1 MQVSVEPGEGLVKC
15 LLVNLPADKVNEL
28 IDAKLKEAV
37 RTVRMD
43 GFRPGKVPLRVVRQ
57 RYGEQIRQDVYGEL
71 IQSSFYEA
79 ATQESL
85 KPVGEPSIELREDE
99 ADGGLAYTATF
110 EVMPEIEVADLSAL
124 EIKRPVTDVQDADV
138 DNMIEKLREQRTE
151 WVDVDRAA
159 ENDDRVTLDFTGIMD
174 REAFEGGTAS
184 DIPLV
189 LGSDTMIPGFEEGLV
204 GAKAGD
210 KPVLELKFP
219 EDYRVEHLAGKDV
232 SFKVEV
238 KAVAEPKLPEIDE
251 EFVKALGVEDG
262 AEDSLRQE
270 IRENMEREVRQKV
283 KGRTKEQVMD
293 ALLAAN
299 EINVPAAMISQEAAA
314 LKQQT
319 QQEMA
324 QSGQQSTVDLPLSV
338 FEPQAERR
346 VKLGLLVGE
355 IMRKHEIEVDQG
367 RVDEAIAEQASTFE
381 DPQEI
386 ISWYKEN
393 TQARASVEN
402 VVLEDQVVD
411 MILEQ
416 ARVDDE
422 TLSFDELLNK
432 QNQA

>member
-1 MQVSVEPGEGLVKC
+1 MQVSVESGEGLVKR

-28 IDAKLKEAV
+28 VEAKLKEAA

-43 GFRPGKVPLRVVRQ
+43 GFRPGKVPMRVVKQ
-57 RYGEQIRQDVYGEL
+57 RYGEQVKQDAYGEL
-71 IQSSFYEA
+71 IQSSYYEA
-79 ATQESL
+79 VTQENL
-85 KPVGEPSIELREDE
+85 QPVGDPSIELREDE

-110 EVMPEIEVADLSAL
+110 EVMPEIEVADLTAM
-124 EIKRPVTDVQDADV
+124 EIKRPVTEVVDADV
-138 DNMIEKLREQRTE
+138 DAMIEKLREQRTE
-151 WVDVDRAA
+151 WIDVDRAA
-159 ENDDRVTLDFTGIMD
+159 QKDDRVTLDFTGMMD
-174 REAFEGGTAS
+174 GEAFEGGSAN

-189 LGSDTMIPGFEEGLV
+189 LGSGAMIPGFEDGLI

-219 EDYRVEHLAGKDV
+219 EDYRVENLAGKDV
-232 SFKVEV
+232 SFEVEV

-251 EFVKALGVEDG
+251 DFVKALGVEDG
-262 AEDSLRQE
+262 TEESLRKE
-270 IRENMEREVRQKV
+270 IRENMEREVRQKI

-299 EINVPAAMISQEAAA
+299 DINVPTAMVSREAAA
-314 LKQQT
+314 LKEQT

-324 QSGQQSTVDLPLSV
+324 QSGQQSTVDLPVSV

-355 IMRKHEIEVDQG
+355 IMRKNELEVDQG

-386 ISWYKEN
+386 IDWYKEN

-411 MILEQ
+411 LILEQ
-416 ARVDDE
+416 AQVEDE
-422 TLSFDELLNK
+422 KLSFDELLN
-432 QNQA
+432 NQQG

>member
-1 MQVSVEPGEGLVKC
+1 MQVSVESGEGLVKR

-28 IDAKLKEAV
+28 IDAKLKEAA

-43 GFRPGKVPLRVVRQ
+43 GFRPGKVPLRVVKQ
-57 RYGEQIRQDVYGEL
+57 RYGEQIKQDAYGEL
-71 IQSSFYEA
+71 IQSSYYEA
-79 ATQESL
+79 VTQENL
-85 KPVGEPSIELREDE
+85 KPVGDPSIELREDE

-110 EVMPEIEVADLSAL
+110 EVMPEIEVAELSAL
-124 EIKRPVTDVQDADV
+124 EIKRPVTEVVDTDI
-138 DNMIEKLREQRTE
+138 DNMIEKLRQQRTE
-151 WVDVDRAA
+151 WIDVDRGAQ
-159 ENDDRVTLDFTGIMD
+159 NDDRVTLDFTGIMD
-174 REAFEGGTAS
+174 GEAFEGGTAS

-189 LGSDTMIPGFEEGLV
+189 LGSGTMIPGFEEGLV

-219 EDYRVEHLAGKDV
+219 EDYRVENLAGKDV
-232 SFKVEV
+232 TFEVEV
-238 KAVAEPKLPEIDE
+238 KAVAEPKLPELDE
-251 EFVKALGVEDG
+251 AFVKSMGVEDG
-262 AEDSLRQE
+262 TEESLRKE

-299 EINVPAAMISQEAAA
+299 EFSVPSAMVSQEAAA

-324 QSGQQSTVDLPLSV
+324 QSGQQSTVDLPVSV

-355 IMRKHEIEVDQG
+355 IMRKNEIEVDQG

-381 DPQEI
+381 NPQEI
-386 ISWYKEN
+386 IDWYKEN
-393 TQARASVEN
+393 AQARSSVEN

-411 MILEQ
+411 MILDQAKVEDEQ
-416 ARVDDE
+416 
-422 TLSFDELLNK
+422 LSFDELLNN

>member
-1 MQVSVEPGEGLVKC
+1 MQVSVESGEGLVKR

-28 IDAKLKEAV
+28 VDTKLKEAA

-43 GFRPGKVPLRVVRQ
+43 GFRPGKVPLRVVKQ
-57 RYGEQIRQDVYGEL
+57 RYGEQVRQDAYGEL
-71 IQSSFYEA
+71 IQSSYYEA
-79 ATQESL
+79 VTQENL
-85 KPVGEPSIELREDE
+85 KPVGDPSIELREDE

-110 EVMPEIEVADLSAL
+110 EVMPEVEVAELSAL
-124 EIKRPVTDVQDADV
+124 EIKRPVTEVVDADV
-138 DNMIEKLREQRTE
+138 DNMIEKLRQQRTE
-151 WVDVDRAA
+151 WIDVDRGAQ
-159 ENDDRVTLDFTGIMD
+159 NDDRVTLDFTGIMD
-174 REAFEGGTAS
+174 GEAFEGGTAS

-189 LGSDTMIPGFEEGLV
+189 LGSGTMIPGFEEGLV

-219 EDYRVEHLAGKDV
+219 EDYRVEDLAGKDV
-232 SFKVEV
+232 TFEVEV
-238 KAVAEPKLPEIDE
+238 KAVAEPKLPDVDE
-251 EFVKALGVEDG
+251 EFVKSMGIEDG
-262 AEDSLRQE
+262 TEESLRKE

-299 EINVPAAMISQEAAA
+299 DLSVPAAMVSQEAAA
-314 LKQQT
+314 LKEQT

-324 QSGQQSTVDLPLSV
+324 QSGQQSTVDLPVSV

-355 IMRKHEIEVDQG
+355 IMQKNEIKVDQS

-381 DPQEI
+381 DPQEVI
-386 ISWYKEN
+386 NWYKEN
-393 TQARASVEN
+393 AQARASVEN

-411 MILEQ
+411 LILNQ
-416 ARVDDE
+416 AKVEEE
-422 TLSFDELLNK
+422 TLSFDELLNT
-432 QNQA
+432 QNQG

>member
-1 MQVSVEPGEGLVKC
+1 MQVSVESGEGLVKR

-28 IDAKLKEAV
+28 VDAKLKEAA

-43 GFRPGKVPLRVVRQ
+43 GFRPGKVPMRVVKQ
-57 RYGEQIRQDVYGEL
+57 RYGEQVKQDAYGEL
-71 IQSSFYEA
+71 IQSSYYEA
-79 ATQESL
+79 VTQENL
-85 KPVGEPSIELREDE
+85 KPVGDPGIELREDE
-99 ADGGLAYTATF
+99 ADGGLAYIATF
-110 EVMPEIEVADLSAL
+110 EVMPEIEVADLTAL
-124 EIKRPVTDVQDADV
+124 EIKCPVTEVVDADI
-138 DNMIEKLREQRTE
+138 DNMIEKLRQQRTE
-151 WVDVDRAA
+151 WTDVDRGAQ
-159 ENDDRVTLDFTGIMD
+159 NDDRVTLDFTGLMD
-174 REAFEGGTAS
+174 GEAFEGGTAS

-189 LGSDTMIPGFEEGLV
+189 LGSGTMIPGFEEGLL

-219 EDYRVEHLAGKDV
+219 EDYRVENLAGKDV
-232 SFKVEV
+232 TFEVEV
-238 KAVAEPKLPEIDE
+238 KAVAEPKLPELDE
-251 EFVKALGVEDG
+251 EFVKSMGVEDG
-262 AEDSLRQE
+262 TEESLRNE

-299 EINVPAAMISQEAAA
+299 EFTVPAAMVSQEAAA

-324 QSGQQSTVDLPLSV
+324 QSGQQSTVDLPVSV

-355 IMRKHEIEVDQG
+355 IMRKNEIEVDQA

-381 DPQEI
+381 NPQEI
-386 ISWYKEN
+386 IDWYKEN
-393 TQARASVEN
+393 AQARASVEN

-411 MILEQ
+411 MILDQAKVEEEQ
-416 ARVDDE
+416 
-422 TLSFDELLNK
+422 LSFDELLNN

>member
-1 MQVSVEPGEGLVKC
+1 MQVSVESGEGLVKR

-28 IDAKLKEAV
+28 IDAKLKEAA

-43 GFRPGKVPLRVVRQ
+43 GFRPGKVPLRVVKQ
-57 RYGEQIRQDVYGEL
+57 RYGEQIKQDAYGEL
-71 IQSSFYEA
+71 IQSSYYEA
-79 ATQESL
+79 VTQENL
-85 KPVGEPSIELREDE
+85 KPVGDPSIELREDE

-110 EVMPEIEVADLSAL
+110 EVMPEIEVAELSAL
-124 EIKRPVTDVQDADV
+124 EIKRPVTEVVDTDI
-138 DNMIEKLREQRTE
+138 DNMIEKLRQQRTE
-151 WVDVDRAA
+151 WIDVDRGAQ
-159 ENDDRVTLDFTGIMD
+159 NDDRVTLDFTGIMD
-174 REAFEGGTAS
+174 GEAFEGGTAS

-189 LGSDTMIPGFEEGLV
+189 LGSGTMIPGFEKGLV

-219 EDYRVEHLAGKDV
+219 EDYRVENLAGKDV
-232 SFKVEV
+232 TFEVEV
-238 KAVAEPKLPEIDE
+238 KAVAEPKLPELDE
-251 EFVKALGVEDG
+251 AFVKSMGVEDG
-262 AEDSLRQE
+262 TEESLRKE

-299 EINVPAAMISQEAAA
+299 EFSVPSAMVSQEAAA

-324 QSGQQSTVDLPLSV
+324 QSGQQSTVDLPVSV

-355 IMRKHEIEVDQG
+355 IMRKNEIEVDQG

-381 DPQEI
+381 NPQEI
-386 ISWYKEN
+386 IDWYKEN
-393 TQARASVEN
+393 AQARSSVEN

-411 MILEQ
+411 MILDQAKVEDEQ
-416 ARVDDE
+416 
-422 TLSFDELLNK
+422 LSFDELLNN

>member
-1 MQVSVEPGEGLVKC
+1 MQVSVESGEGLVKR

-28 IDAKLKEAV
+28 VDAKLKEAA

-43 GFRPGKVPLRVVRQ
+43 GFRPGKVPMRVVKQ
-57 RYGEQIRQDVYGEL
+57 RYGEQVKQDAYGEL
-71 IQSSFYEA
+71 IQSSYYEA
-79 ATQESL
+79 VTQENL
-85 KPVGEPSIELREDE
+85 KPVGDPSIELREDE

-110 EVMPEIEVADLSAL
+110 EVMPEIEVADLTAL
-124 EIKRPVTDVQDADV
+124 EIKRPVTEVVDADI
-138 DNMIEKLREQRTE
+138 DNMIEKLRQQRTE
-151 WVDVDRAA
+151 WTDVDRGAQ
-159 ENDDRVTLDFTGIMD
+159 NDDRVTLDFTGLMD
-174 REAFEGGTAS
+174 GEAFEGGTAS

-189 LGSDTMIPGFEEGLV
+189 LGSGTMIPGFEEGLL

-219 EDYRVEHLAGKDV
+219 EDYRVENLAGKDV
-232 SFKVEV
+232 TFEVEV
-238 KAVAEPKLPEIDE
+238 KAVAEPKLPELDE
-251 EFVKALGVEDG
+251 EFVKSMGVEDG
-262 AEDSLRQE
+262 TEESLRNE

-299 EINVPAAMISQEAAA
+299 EFTVPAAMVSQEAAA

-324 QSGQQSTVDLPLSV
+324 QSGQQSTVDLPVSV

-355 IMRKHEIEVDQG
+355 IMRKNEIEVDQA

-381 DPQEI
+381 NPQEI
-386 ISWYKEN
+386 IDWYKEN
-393 TQARASVEN
+393 AQARASVEN

-411 MILEQ
+411 MILDQAKVEEEQ
-416 ARVDDE
+416 
-422 TLSFDELLNK
+422 LSFDELLNN

>member
-1 MQVSVEPGEGLVKC
+1 MQVSVESGEGLVKR

-28 IDAKLKEAV
+28 VDAKLKEAA

-43 GFRPGKVPLRVVRQ
+43 GFRPGKVPMRVVKQ
-57 RYGEQIRQDVYGEL
+57 RYGEQVKQDAYGEL
-71 IQSSFYEA
+71 IQSSYYEA
-79 ATQESL
+79 VTQENL
-85 KPVGEPSIELREDE
+85 KPVGDPSIELREDE

-110 EVMPEIEVADLSAL
+110 EVMPEIEVADLTAL
-124 EIKRPVTDVQDADV
+124 EIKRPVTEVVDADI
-138 DNMIEKLREQRTE
+138 DNMIEKLRQQRTE
-151 WVDVDRAA
+151 WTDVDRGAQ
-159 ENDDRVTLDFTGIMD
+159 NDDRVTLDFTGLMD
-174 REAFEGGTAS
+174 GEAFEGGTAS

-189 LGSDTMIPGFEEGLV
+189 LGSGTMIPGFEEGLL

-219 EDYRVEHLAGKDV
+219 EDYRVENLAGKDV
-232 SFKVEV
+232 TFEVEV
-238 KAVAEPKLPEIDE
+238 KTVAEPKLPELDE
-251 EFVKALGVEDG
+251 EFVKSMGVEDG
-262 AEDSLRQE
+262 TEESLRNE

-299 EINVPAAMISQEAAA
+299 EFTVPAAMVSQEAAA

-324 QSGQQSTVDLPLSV
+324 QSGQQSTVDLPVSV

-355 IMRKHEIEVDQG
+355 IMRKNEIEVDQA

-381 DPQEI
+381 NPQEI
-386 ISWYKEN
+386 IDWYKEN
-393 TQARASVEN
+393 AQARASVEN

-411 MILEQ
+411 MILDQAKVEEEQ
-416 ARVDDE
+416 
-422 TLSFDELLNK
+422 LSFDELLNN

>member
-1 MQVSVEPGEGLVKC
+1 MQVSVESGEGLVKR

-28 IDAKLKEAV
+28 VDAKLKEAA

-43 GFRPGKVPLRVVRQ
+43 GFRPGKVPLRVVKQ
-57 RYGEQIRQDVYGEL
+57 RYGEQVRQDAYGEL

-85 KPVGEPSIELREDE
+85 QPVGEPSIELREDE

-110 EVMPEIEVADLSAL
+110 EVMPELEVAELSAL
-124 EIKRPVTDVQDADV
+124 EIKRPVTEVQDADV
-138 DNMIEKLREQRTE
+138 DSMIEKLRQQRTE
-151 WVDVDRAA
+151 WIDVDRGAK
-159 ENDDRVTLDFTGIMD
+159 NDDRVTIDFTGIMD
-174 REAFEGGTAS
+174 GEAFEGGTAS

-189 LGSDTMIPGFEEGLV
+189 LGSDTMVPGFEEGLV

-219 EDYRVEHLAGKDV
+219 DDYRVEHLAGKDAT
-232 SFKVEV
+232 FNVEV
-238 KAVAEPKLPEIDE
+238 KVVSEPKLPEVDE
-251 EFVKALGVEDG
+251 EFVKSLGVEDG
-262 AEDSLRQE
+262 TEESLRKE
-270 IRENMEREVRQKV
+270 IRDNMDREVRQKV

-299 EINVPAAMISQEAAA
+299 DIKAPSAMVSQEAAA

-319 QQEMA
+319 QQEMS
-324 QSGQQSTVDLPLSV
+324 QSGQQSTMDLPLSM

-355 IMRKHEIEVDQG
+355 IMRKNEMEVDQN
-367 RVDEAIAEQASTFE
+367 RVDEVIAEQASTFE

-386 ISWYKEN
+386 LDWYKEN
-393 TQARASVEN
+393 AQARASVEN

-411 MILEQ
+411 LILQQ
-416 ARVDDE
+416 AKVEDE
-422 TLSFDELLNK
+422 KLSFDELLNSK
-432 QNQA
+432 S

>member
-1 MQVSVEPGEGLVKC
+1 MQVSVESGEGLVKR

-43 GFRPGKVPLRVVRQ
+43 GFRPGKVPMRVVKQ

-79 ATQESL
+79 ATQENL
-85 KPVGEPSIELREDE
+85 QPVGEPSIELREDD

-110 EVMPEIEVADLSAL
+110 EVMPELEIADLSAL
-124 EIKRPVTDVQDADV
+124 EIKRPQTEVVDDDVE
-138 DNMIEKLREQRTE
+138 NMIEKLRQQRTE
-151 WVDVDRAA
+151 WTDVDRAA
-159 ENDDRVTLDFTGIMD
+159 QNEDRVTMDFTGYMD
-174 REAFEGGTAS
+174 GEAFEGGTAS

-189 LGSDTMIPGFEEGLV
+189 LGSGTMIPGFEEGLV
-204 GAKAGD
+204 GAKAGENLE
-210 KPVLELKFP
+210 LELKFP

-238 KAVAEPKLPEIDE
+238 KAVAEPELPEIDQD
-251 EFVKALGVEDG
+251 FVQALGVEDG
-262 AEDSLRQE
+262 TEESLRKE
-270 IRENMEREVRQKV
+270 IRENMEREVRQKI
-283 KGRTKEQVMD
+283 KARTKEQVMD
-293 ALLAAN
+293 ALLEAN
-299 EINVPAAMISQEAAA
+299 EISVPSAMVSQEAAA

-319 QQEMA
+319 QQEMS

-355 IMRKHEIEVDQG
+355 IMRGNELEVDQA
-367 RVDEAIAEQASTFE
+367 RVDEAIAEQAATFE
-381 DPQEI
+381 DPDEI
-386 ISWYKEN
+386 IQWYKEN
-393 TQARASVEN
+393 EQARSSVEN

-411 MILEQ
+411 LILEQ
-416 ARVDDE
+416 AKVDE
-422 TLSFDELLNK
+422 ENLSFDELLNK
-432 QNQA
+432 KD

>member
-1 MQVSVEPGEGLVKC
+1 MQVSVESGEGLVKR

-28 IDAKLKEAV
+28 VDAKLKEAA

-43 GFRPGKVPLRVVRQ
+43 GFRPGKVPLRVVKQ
-57 RYGEQIRQDVYGEL
+57 RYGEQVRQDAYGEL

-85 KPVGEPSIELREDE
+85 QPVGEPSIELREDE

-110 EVMPEIEVADLSAL
+110 EVMPELEVAELSAL
-124 EIKRPVTDVQDADV
+124 EIKRPVTEVQDDDV
-138 DNMIEKLREQRTE
+138 DNMIEKLRQQRTE
-151 WVDVDRAA
+151 WIDVDREAK
-159 ENDDRVTLDFTGIMD
+159 NDDRVTVDFIGTIDG
-174 REAFEGGTAS
+174 EAFEGGAAN
-184 DIPLV
+184 DIQLV
-189 LGSDTMIPGFEEGLV
+189 LGSGAMIPDFEESLI

-219 EDYRVEHLAGKDV
+219 DDYRVEHLAGKDV
-232 SFKVEV
+232 TFNVEI

-251 EFVKALGVEDG
+251 EFVKSLGVEDG
-262 AEDSLRQE
+262 AEESLRKE
-270 IRENMEREVRQKV
+270 IRDNMEREVRQKI
-283 KGRTKEQVMD
+283 KGRIKEQVMD

-299 EINVPAAMISQEAAA
+299 DIKAPSAMVSQEAAA

-319 QQEMA
+319 RQEMS
-324 QSGQQSTVDLPLSV
+324 QSGQKSAVELSLSV

-355 IMRKHEIEVDQG
+355 IMRKNEMEVDQT
-367 RVDEAIAEQASTFE
+367 RVGEVIAEQASTFE

-386 ISWYKEN
+386 IDWYKEN
-393 TQARASVEN
+393 ANARSSIEN

-411 MILEQ
+411 LILEQ
-416 ARVDDE
+416 AKVEDE
-422 TLSFDELLNK
+422 KLSFDELLN
-432 QNQA
+432 NQG

>member
-1 MQVSVEPGEGLVKC
+1 MQVSVESGEGLVKR

-28 IDAKLKEAV
+28 IDAKLKEAA

-43 GFRPGKVPLRVVRQ
+43 GFRPGKVPMRVVKQ
-57 RYGEQIRQDVYGEL
+57 RYGEQVKQDAYGEL
-71 IQSSFYEA
+71 IQSSYYEA
-79 ATQESL
+79 VTQENL
-85 KPVGEPSIELREDE
+85 KPVGDPSIELREDE

-110 EVMPEIEVADLSAL
+110 EVMPEIEVAELSAL
-124 EIKRPVTDVQDADV
+124 EIKRPVTEVVDTDI
-138 DNMIEKLREQRTE
+138 DNMIEKLRQQRTE
-151 WVDVDRAA
+151 WIDVDRGAQ
-159 ENDDRVTLDFTGIMD
+159 NDDRVTLDFTGIMD
-174 REAFEGGTAS
+174 GEAFEGGTAS

-189 LGSDTMIPGFEEGLV
+189 LGSGTMIPGFEEGLV

-219 EDYRVEHLAGKDV
+219 EDYRVENLAGKDV
-232 SFKVEV
+232 TFEVEV
-238 KAVAEPKLPEIDE
+238 KAVAEPKLPELDE
-251 EFVKALGVEDG
+251 AFVKSMGVEDG
-262 AEDSLRQE
+262 TEESLRKE

-299 EINVPAAMISQEAAA
+299 EFSVPSAMVSQEAAA

-324 QSGQQSTVDLPLSV
+324 QSGQQSTVDLPVSV

-355 IMRKHEIEVDQG
+355 IMRKNEIEVDQG

-386 ISWYKEN
+386 IDWYKEN
-393 TQARASVEN
+393 AQARSSVEN

-411 MILEQ
+411 LILDQAKVEDEQ
-416 ARVDDE
+416 
-422 TLSFDELLNK
+422 LSFDELLNN

>member
-1 MQVSVEPGEGLVKC
+1 MQVSVESGEGLVKR

-110 EVMPEIEVADLSAL
+110 EVMPEIEVADLSVL
-124 EIKRPVTDVQDADV
+124 EIKRPVTEVQDADV

-174 REAFEGGTAS
+174 GEAFEGGTAS

-204 GAKAGD
+204 GAKVGD

-232 SFKVEV
+232 SFEIEV

-262 AEDSLRQE
+262 SEDSLRKE
-270 IRENMEREVRQKV
+270 IRENMEREVRQKA

-393 TQARASVEN
+393 AQARASVEN